1 MEISVAKDF
10 QKKIITSI
18 NNENDIVFVSYSSAE
33 ETEEKIKFTLAK
45 ILEKYQK
52 EILFTPILSCTKE
65 LIANATKANAKK
77 VLIDD
82 GIIKDPND
90 SKDVVRQI
98 RAILNEDSVLEYGLK
113 SKEKELSTRTYIK
126 TYQNNLIIEVINT
139 VPLSEQQ
146 QTKINSK
153 IENASKYDNIAE
165 FYMENPDPEAEGM
178 GLGLSMIVVMLK
190 NIDIPHK
197 NFIVSSNKIDKTFAK
212 ILIPLN

>member
-1 MEISVAKDF
+1 MEVTVAKDF

-18 NNENDIVFVSYSSAE
+18 NNENDIVFISYSGTE
-33 ETEEKIKFTLAK
+33 DTEEKIKFTLAK
-45 ILEKYQK
+45 ILEKHQK
-52 EILFTPILSCTKE
+52 EVLFTPILSCLKE

-77 VLIDD
+77 ILIED

-90 SKDVVRQI
+90 TQDVVRQI

-113 SKEKELSTRTYIK
+113 SKEKELSTRIYIK
-126 TYQNNLIIEVINT
+126 TYKRNLIVEVINT
-139 VPLSEQQ
+139 VPLTSKEQA
-146 QTKINSK
+146 KINSK
-153 IENASKYDNIAE
+153 IERSSKYDNIAE

-197 NFIVSSNKIDKTFAK
+197 NFIVSSNGKNKTYAK
-212 ILIPLN
+212 ILIPLR